1 MLSCGIS
8 GKILNVIK
16 NMYIKA
22 KSSVS
27 LTAEAESDSF
37 PCNIGVRQGENL
49 SPLLFSIYLQ
59 DLKSFISRKCDGLKD
74 IGNMQKEHL
83 DEEIVTYFKL
93 YILLY
98 ADDTVILAENP
109 NDLQASLNEMEK
121 YCDTFDLHINV
132 NKTNILIFS
141 RGKLRK
147 HHIFNFGEHILDTV
161 DEYNYLGLVF
171 NYNAKFKIAKSHLYQ
186 KGCRAMFSL
195 LKKARNLS
203 FPLDIMLKL
212 FNVIVKPV
220 VLYGAEVWAAK
231 TVTYLKDSSLD
242 FENMFY
248 L

>member
-1 MLSCGIS
+1 MC
-8 GKILNVIK
+8 
-16 NMYIKA
+16 IKA

-37 PCNIGVRQGENL
+37 PCNIDVRQGENL

-74 IGNMQKEHL
+74 IENMQKEHL
-83 DEEIVTYFKL
+83 NEEIVTYFKL

-132 NKTNILIFS
+132 NKTKIQIFS

-171 NYNAKFKIAKSHLYQ
+171 NYNAKFKIAKSQ
-186 KGCRAMFSL
+186 
-195 LKKARNLS
+195 
-203 FPLDIMLKL
+203 
-212 FNVIVKPV
+212 
-220 VLYGAEVWAAK
+220 
-231 TVTYLKDSSLD
+231 
-242 FENMFY
+242 
-248 L
+248 

>member
-1 MLSCGIS
+1 
-8 GKILNVIK
+8 
-16 NMYIKA
+16 
-22 KSSVS
+22 
-27 LTAEAESDSF
+27 
-37 PCNIGVRQGENL
+37 
-49 SPLLFSIYLQ
+49 
-59 DLKSFISRKCDGLKD
+59 
-74 IGNMQKEHL
+74 MQKEHL

-121 YCDTFDLHINV
+121 YCVTFDFHINV
-132 NKTNILIFS
+132 NKTKILIFS
-141 RGKLRK
+141 REKLRE
-147 HHIFNFGEHILDTV
+147 HHIFNFREHILDTV

-212 FNVIVKPV
+212 
-220 VLYGAEVWAAK
+220 L
-231 TVTYLKDSSLD
+231 
-242 FENMFY
+242 M
-248 L
+248 

>member
-1 MLSCGIS
+1 
-8 GKILNVIK
+8 
-16 NMYIKA
+16 MYIKA

-27 LTAEAESDSF
+27 LTAEAASDSF
-37 PCNIGVRQGENL
+37 PCNIGIRQGENL

-132 NKTNILIFS
+132 NKTKILIFS

-171 NYNAKFKIAKSHLYQ
+171 NYNAKFKNCKIAFISERMQSYVFSYKKSQ
-186 KGCRAMFSL
+186 KFI
-195 LKKARNLS
+195 
-203 FPLDIMLKL
+203 FPTGY
-212 FNVIVKPV
+212 NV
-220 VLYGAEVWAAK
+220 K
-231 TVTYLKDSSLD
+231 T
-242 FENMFY
+242 F
-248 L
+248 